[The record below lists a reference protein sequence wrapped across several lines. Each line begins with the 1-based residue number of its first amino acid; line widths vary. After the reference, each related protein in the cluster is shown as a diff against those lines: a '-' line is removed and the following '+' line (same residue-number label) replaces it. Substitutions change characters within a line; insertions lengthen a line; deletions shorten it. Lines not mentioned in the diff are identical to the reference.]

1 MPFDLGPRG
10 FVRPAIH
17 CNVVIFEFISEK
29 SFASSLP
36 ERGFLSVSLSGEKRE
51 SEARIGVKA
60 LVCAADTPLARG
72 GLGRGSRGSRGLP
85 AKAVRASL
93 GRQKGLLEPVWG
105 FHPTPTPGGHG
116 ERAVPTPRSEL
127 SGRCA
132 PSPKWVSPRAPA
144 RVGTGHPWG
153 GEGSAK

>member
-1 MPFDLGPRG
+1 MG

-36 ERGFLSVSLSGEKRE
+36 ERGFLSVSLSGAKRE

-60 LVCAADTPLARG
+60 LVCAAGALLAGG

-85 AKAVRASL
+85 AKAVGASL
-93 GRQKGLLEPVWG
+93 GRQEGLLEAVWG

-116 ERAVPTPRSEL
+116 ERAGPYPTLLALATARPHQRGSH
-127 SGRCA
+127 
-132 PSPKWVSPRAPA
+132 RAPA
-144 RVGTGHPWG
+144 RVSTGHPWR